1 MYECPY
7 DVPLVLPDKAHAV
20 ESSPG
25 SLFGNRVLRFRL
37 PRFLLLTVRH
47 LLLPEGGGGGLF
59 RSEQRTASEGLFVA
73 SDQFP
78 DALYLAFRGNGVLG
92 FIHSVIPST
101 GHAVFSPVLHF
112 LFHTPEHVLEREV
125 VLDFRAQPHFFL
137 PAVLFFR

>member
-25 SLFGNRVLRFRL
+25 SLFGDRVLRFRL
-37 PRFLLLTVRH
+37 PRFLLLTVRF

-59 RSEQRTASEGLFVA
+59 RPGKRSASEGLLVA

-78 DALYLAFRGNGVLG
+78 DALYLAFRGNGVLR
-92 FIHSVIPST
+92 FRL
-101 GHAVFSPVLHF
+101 ARF
-112 LFHTPEHVLEREV
+112 LLLTVRFL
-125 VLDFRAQPHFFL
+125 LL
-137 PAVLFFR
+137 PAGGGGGLLRPAKRWAFEGLVV